1 MTMRI
6 IATLVFGCLMA
17 ASPYLGLPG
26 LTVGLGTLTAL
37 LALSAVG
44 LNLIFGVLGM
54 LAFGQAA
61 FMSLPGYIG
70 GVLEK
75 LGTPLPA
82 GLLIGLA
89 LTLALARA
97 VAEIFVRLPGMYLAV
112 GTLGFGFVVEGLAR
126 AFPAWT
132 GGASGL
138 VFSIGRDLGPHA
150 WYLVSLVALGLGLV
164 AYAVIV
170 RGARARRFAAI
181 RHDELSAAVMGV
193 DVVRW
198 KARAFTMG
206 SAFAAIGGT
215 LLACYVGVLVPENA
229 GVNRSLEQVGTIMLG
244 GLGSLLG
251 PVVGTLAVQ
260 WLFVVSGYAA
270 AYELLIYG
278 VAFLVTVLYAPRG
291 IVGLFKAPWAA
302 KEGAQPASTSASS
315 ARAPATAT
323 ARPDGSEV
331 YLRVQEVCKFFGGVR
346 AIDGVSFEV
355 PAGEIFTMVGPNG
368 AGKSTLFNLISGIEA
383 PTSGA
388 ILIQGRDFA
397 HTPIHARAPLMGR
410 SFQVARLVPELTVLE
425 NVMVRLDQIFP
436 ALSEADIAARALA
449 QLQAFDL
456 QHLAH
461 RRVQELSAGQHKLID
476 LARAAAGDP
485 PLLLLDE
492 PAVGLGEEEL
502 EHLAR
507 LLARLRAQGSAVVIV
522 EHNINFVRRVAD
534 RGVVLDSG
542 RPIASGAI
550 ADILADKAV
559 QDAYFGA
566 LT

>member
-1 MTMRI
+1 MTPRFL
-6 IATLVFGCLMA
+6 ATLAVGCVMA
-17 ASPYLGLPG
+17 ASPYFSLPG
-26 LTVGLGTLTAL
+26 LTVALATLTAL

-61 FMSLPGYIG
+61 FMSLPGYMG

-75 LGTPLPA
+75 LGLPLPV
-82 GLLIGLA
+82 GLLIGFV
-89 LTLALARA
+89 LTMALARA

-138 VFSIGRDLGPHA
+138 VFSIGRDLGPNA
-150 WYLVSLVALGLGLV
+150 WYLISLIALALGLL
-164 AYAVIV
+164 AYAAIV

-244 GLGSLLG
+244 GLGTLLG

-278 VAFLVTVLYAPRG
+278 VAFLVTVLYTPRG
-291 IVGLFKAPWAA
+291 IVGLFQKQSSEEPNAILPAGPEPELALAAPSRSG
-302 KEGAQPASTSASS
+302 EI
-315 ARAPATAT
+315 
-323 ARPDGSEV
+323 
-331 YLRVQEVCKFFGGVR
+331 YLQVQDVSKLFGGVR

-355 PAGEIFTMVGPNG
+355 RSGEIFTMVGPNG
-368 AGKSTLFNLISGIEA
+368 AGKSTLFNLISGIET
-383 PTSGA
+383 PTAGS
-388 ILIQGRDFA
+388 ILVRGRDFA
-397 HTPIHARAPLMGR
+397 RTPIHERAPLMGR
-410 SFQVARLVPELTVLE
+410 SFQVARLAPELTALE
-425 NVMVRLDQIFP
+425 NVMVRLDQIAP
-436 ALSEADIAARALA
+436 ALSEAEIADRAMA
-449 QLQAFDL
+449 QLSAFDL

-461 RRVQELSAGQHKLID
+461 RRVRELSAGQHKLID

-492 PAVGLGEEEL
+492 PAVGLGEDEL
-502 EHLAR
+502 DHLER
-507 LLARLRAQGSAVVIV
+507 LLTRLRAQGSAVVIV
-522 EHNINFVRRVAD
+522 EHNIGFVRRVAD

-542 RPIASGAI
+542 RPIASGAV
-550 ADILADKAV
+550 AEILADKVV

-566 LT
+566 LL